1 MCLSNVYEIRGE
13 ERHLL
18 AKNIADIREDNGE
31 LILTDIMGIRT
42 KLYADIEK
50 VDLLENFIIVKPYN
64 FDADSASTGNTAD
77 LALADGDAS
86 NHEHSGEHSGED
98 SPGHSHKH
106 SHQHSPEEKKKQIN
120 RISRAIGHCKH
131 VKKLI
136 DSDADCSEVLVQL
149 SAVNAALRNLGKEII
164 NEHMSHCITHAI
176 ENGDT
181 SAVEEFQEAVKR
193 FI

>member
-50 VDLLENFIIVKPYN
+50 VDLMENFIIVKPYN
-64 FDADSASTGNTAD
+64 FDAASSDLANSADSASAG
-77 LALADGDAS
+77 DGAVRL
-86 NHEHSGEHSGED
+86 HEHSHE
-98 SPGHSHKH
+98 H
-106 SHQHSPEEKKKQIN
+106 SHQHSPEEKKKQVN

-181 SAVEEFQEAVKR
+181 SAVEDFQEAVKR